1 MPKAFMMIDVEP
13 GKEYDVQKEV
23 AGVSGVEFVHQVTG
37 EHDMIA
43 FIDTESHHDFSSIV
57 NHIRKISGVKDT
69 DTQLVL
75 E

>member
-13 GKEYDVQKEV
+13 GTEYEVQSQV
-23 AGVSGVEFVHQVTG
+23 AKVDGVKFVHQVTG

-43 FIDTESHHDFSSIV
+43 FLDSASHHDFSLIV
-57 NHIRKISGVKDT
+57 NHIRKIPGVKDT